1 MNHAIENAGLSHV
14 EDSQHDLYIKRHCQ
28 PLAPPPRTTTTTRST
43 SSTTTTTTTT
53 STTTTSTSMD
63 WVDPCSGHGA
73 QFGRGCECDEGWTGI
88 ICEQLALDPCE
99 QRDCGNGSVLTCT
112 KQFNNFYSATAMVTA
127 IAIAIGMRFT
137 VSKCKR
143 ALTRQSS
150 QHYRHEQRRPDR
162 PRARRRA

>member
-14 EDSQHDLYIKRHCQ
+14 EDNQHDLYIKRQCQ

-53 STTTTSTSMD
+53 RTTLTSTSMD

-88 ICEQLALDPCE
+88 NCEQLALDPCE
-99 QRDCGNGSVLTCT
+99 QRDCGYGLVLACT
-112 KQFNNFYSATAMVTA
+112 KPFIHFNLATAMVTA
-127 IAIAIGMRFT
+127 IVIATGMRFT

-143 ALTRQSS
+143 ALRRQFS
-150 QHYRHEQRRPDR
+150 QHYPREQRPDR